1 MSPEEQEQF
10 KQLPPEDQ
18 AAYFQQ
24 YQGMAMFSPEDQ
36 EAFIA

>member
-10 KQLPPEDQ
+10 KQMPPEDQ

-24 YQGMAMFSPEDQ
+24 FNQM
-36 EAFIA
+36 